1 MADIKKYKGAV
12 FFDVDGTLIDER
24 IGVSVPTEATR
35 DAIARLRENGYL
47 ACVATGRAKC
57 YLCDLQTEFDCYV
70 TCNGA
75 IVELDGEI
83 YPQYMDDGKLRS
95 LLSYLD
101 ENGFGFSFETNE
113 RCYVGAKKSK
123 EFLNAMR
130 ASRIDTKSFT
140 VTDNFEGLR
149 FCKAMI
155 TFSDEAK
162 YRALCEKFGMDFD
175 IVQHHTDPEADIN
188 LARIS
193 KAVGVARVL
202 ELTGIDRDNT
212 YAFGDGANDAE
223 LFGTVGCGIAMTPHS
238 SALDGVAK
246 MVTGGVADGGIPN
259 ALVKLGLI

>member
-162 YRALCEKFGMDFD
+162 YRALCEKFGTLNTNPTQDTVF
-175 IVQHHTDPEADIN
+175 
-188 LARIS
+188 IS
-193 KAVGVARVL
+193 H
-202 ELTGIDRDNT
+202 
-212 YAFGDGANDAE
+212 GDCENDAKE
-223 LFGTVGCGIAMTPHS
+223 LADMINKKYGATTKIITDVGPVIGAHSGPGTLALFFVG
-238 SALDGVAK
+238 K
-246 MVTGGVADGGIPN
+246 ER
-259 ALVKLGLI
+259 